1 MGEKVVASID
11 VGRRSLLAHWL
22 KPADYFAIGPR
33 VDYVEDPTEV
43 RKPLEASSES
53 VAAVHRPTS
62 AERTV
67 VRNAAD
73 GG

>member
-1 MGEKVVASID
+1 
-11 VGRRSLLAHWL
+11 
-22 KPADYFAIGPR
+22 

-43 RKPLEASSES
+43 RKPLEASSQS
-53 VAAVHRPTS
+53 VAAVHEQTS